1 MWKVTAN
8 GEVDVDDHSKEDL
21 DVSNLFSIVN
31 AFYFILRSLFCL
43 CVSCWF
49 PISCLTFYRKMSLHC
64 GARKGIAQILNM
76 CYWPNVRWLDV
87 GQEFCV
93 LINQDEVVVI
103 KHAENLGQYTA
114 SCPNKLYRKRNYY
127 MAKKI
132 TFSCGANAR
141 NPERATR
148 AHLIHS
154 GSQSERRIRFIFP
167 LKDSTTQ

>member
-8 GEVDVDDHSKEDL
+8 GEVDVDDRCKDL

-31 AFYFILRSLFCL
+31 AFYLILRSLFCL

-49 PISCLTFYRKMSLHC
+49 SISCLTFFRKMSPHL
-64 GARKGIAQILNM
+64 RSTEGIAQILNM
-76 CYWPNVRWLDV
+76 RYWPNVRWLDV

-103 KHAENLGQYTA
+103 KYAENLGQYTA

-154 GSQSERRIRFIFP
+154 GSQSERRIRLIFP
-167 LKDSTTQ
+167 LTDSTTQW

>member
-8 GEVDVDDHSKEDL
+8 GEVDVDYHSKEDL
-21 DVSNLFSIVN
+21 DLSNLFGIVN
-31 AFYFILRSLFCL
+31 AFYFIFRCLFCL
-43 CVSCWF
+43 RASCWF
-49 PISCLTFYRKMSLHC
+49 PISCLTFYRKMSLHL
-64 GARKGIAQILNM
+64 RSTEGIAQILNM
-76 CYWPNVRWLDV
+76 CYWPNVRWLDA

-103 KHAENLGQYTA
+103 KYAENLGEYTA

-154 GSQSERRIRFIFP
+154 GSQSERKIRFIFP
-167 LKDSTTQ
+167 LTDSTTQ